1 MNQTQR
7 WNRRQWLWRSGGGLG
22 GIALTALCARE
33 TFAEPNGLHFP
44 ARAKRVIQLF
54 MAGGASHL
62 DLFDYKP
69 RLIRDHGKPW
79 DPGEKVELFQS
90 SPGNTLKSPW
100 GWKQYGDSGSWL
112 SDVAAPLGKVVDEIA
127 FLHTMTSSSAV
138 HSQATLLGTTG
149 FPTPG
154 FPGAGAWVGY
164 ALGSMNDNL
173 PTFVVLPDRR
183 GFASNGAKNWDA
195 GFLPASNSGTL
206 LRVGA
211 DEPIED
217 LQPPEKSFVTREA
230 DADAL
235 RLLEKLN
242 RRHAEARP
250 GDSQLEARIRSYE
263 LAASMQLSAPE
274 TLDLS
279 KEPEHILR
287 AYGVQQ
293 GRPVYPAEINER
305 EETDYF
311 GTKCLIARRLL
322 ERGVRFV
329 QIWSG
334 CDNAFPRRNWDS
346 HEDIARDHW
355 PLGRGMARAVAALI
369 DDLRQRGM
377 LEDTL
382 IHWTTEFGRMPCAQR
397 SEGRDHN
404 PFVFTNWFAGGG
416 IRGGVHYGESDDWG
430 YKPADPQMAT
440 TCHDVYATML
450 HVLGID
456 HEKLTV
462 RRDGIDRRLTN
473 VGGRVVKEILV

>member
-1 MNQTQR
+1 MTSPQL
-7 WNRRQWLWRSGGGLG
+7 WNRREWLWRSGGGLG
-22 GIALTALCARE
+22 GIALAALGLRE
-33 TFAEPNGLHFP
+33 RASASDGLHFP

-54 MAGGASHL
+54 MAGGASHV

-90 SPGNTLKSPW
+90 TPGRTLKSPW
-100 GWKQYGDSGSWL
+100 PWKRYGDSGTWL
-112 SDVAAPLGKVVDEIA
+112 NEVVAPLGSVVDEVA
-127 FLHTMTSSSAV
+127 FLHTMVSSSAV
-138 HSQATLLGTTG
+138 HSQATLLATTG

-154 FPGAGAWVGY
+154 FPGAGAWVSY
-164 ALGSMNDNL
+164 ALGSMNDDL

-195 GFLPASNSGTL
+195 GFLPASHAGTL
-206 LRVGA
+206 LRVGRPEPMA
-211 DEPIED
+211 DLHAPRD
-217 LQPPEKSFVTREA
+217 SFVTAAA
-230 DADAL
+230 DAEGR
-235 RLLEKLN
+235 RLLERLN
-242 RRHAEARP
+242 RHHASRHEDD
-250 GDSQLEARIRSYE
+250 GQLEARIRSYE
-263 LAASMQLSAPE
+263 LAARMQLSAPE
-274 TLDLS
+274 AFDIS
-279 KEPEHILR
+279 QEPEYILKS
-287 AYGVQQ
+287 YGIQKGQ
-293 GRPVYPAEINER
+293 PVYPPEINER

-355 PLGRGMARAVAALI
+355 PLGRGMARATAALI
-369 DDLRQRGM
+369 ADLRQRGM

-416 IRGGVHYGESDDWG
+416 IRGGVHYGESDEWG
-430 YKPADPQMAT
+430 YKPADPNSAT

-450 HVLGID
+450 YLLGID

-473 VGGRVVKEILV
+473 VAGRVVREIIA